1 MEEAEKAL
9 IEPENY
15 STSRM
20 LVMAQAEF
28 LRAHQPRKQ
37 TAADPR

>member
-1 MEEAEKAL
+1 MFLEAHQAL
-9 IEPENY
+9 
-15 STSRM
+15 
-20 LVMAQAEF
+20 AQAEF